1 MNGMKIVLKQLND
14 MHFSHI
20 SNRAKIANEKL
31 VEAQSRALNG
41 DGVDNN
47 IVELRRRAEYLL
59 EAERLFLSQKAK
71 CEYLKHSDRC
81 SKFFHGMIKR
91 NIKRNNIVA
100 LTLRDGSTSVNP
112 NEIADEFVGYYRNLL
127 GLTRVVSVDEIRGA
141 LGNIEDDKAPGP
153 DGFGAAFF
161 KKAWGTVGG
170 DVIAAVSEFFRSGK
184 LLKQWNHASIALV
197 PKTDHDTS
205 VFDFRPISC
214 CTVLY
219 KIITKILASR
229 LGRVIEPFISPA
241 QAAFI
246 PGRSIVE
253 NIHLAQEMLKHYA
266 RKRGSPRCILKIDL
280 QKAYDTVRWEFL
292 RDSLRLLNFPP
303 VFVSWIMDWPPGK
316 CLEVNIFLAA
326 VKEPIKRDIIRMSTG
341 YHEGSFPFHYLGI
354 PLAARRLTE
363 RYYSGLVDTITKK
376 VAAWPRH
383 TLSYA
388 EALCGLASTPISWRK
403 VCSPINDGVLGLRDL
418 RIWNKTL
425 LAKTLWHIHKKKD
438 SLWVKWINYY
448 YWGNVMDWTIR
459 KDDTSLIKKLVEI
472 RDELALKFGNWE
484 GAAAQLEIWFGKKD
498 GLAQLYNSF
507 FIGQGR
513 WPWKPIVWRPYILP
527 KHRIIFWLI
536 AHGKCLTKD
545 RQPYIPNKSC
555 AFCGTH
561 TEDAQHLF
569 FECTVS

>member
-1 MNGMKIVLKQLND
+1 MEMLSRSLLQASRLPDFQFHPRCEALSITHLVYADDLLILAKGETQSVKIVLDCVDKFGKTAGL
-14 MHFSHI
+14 
-20 SNRAKIANEKL
+20 RAN
-31 VEAQSRALNG
+31 ALK
-41 DGVDNN
+41 
-47 IVELRRRAEYLL
+47 
-59 EAERLFLSQKAK
+59 S
-71 CEYLKHSDRC
+71 
-81 SKFFHGMIKR
+81 
-91 NIKRNNIVA
+91 
-100 LTLRDGSTSVNP
+100 
-112 NEIADEFVGYYRNLL
+112 
-127 GLTRVVSVDEIRGA
+127 
-141 LGNIEDDKAPGP
+141 
-153 DGFGAAFF
+153 
-161 KKAWGTVGG
+161 
-170 DVIAAVSEFFRSGK
+170 
-184 LLKQWNHASIALV
+184 
-197 PKTDHDTS
+197 
-205 VFDFRPISC
+205 
-214 CTVLY
+214 
-219 KIITKILASR
+219 
-229 LGRVIEPFISPA
+229 
-241 QAAFI
+241 
-246 PGRSIVE
+246 
-253 NIHLAQEMLKHYA
+253 
-266 RKRGSPRCILKIDL
+266 
-280 QKAYDTVRWEFL
+280 
-292 RDSLRLLNFPP
+292 
-303 VFVSWIMDWPPGK
+303 
-316 CLEVNIFLAA
+316 NIFLAA

-376 VAAWPRH
+376 TRLKRH
-383 TLSYA
+383 V

-438 SLWVKWINYY
+438 SLWVKWINHY

-536 AHGKCLTKD
+536 AHGKCLTND